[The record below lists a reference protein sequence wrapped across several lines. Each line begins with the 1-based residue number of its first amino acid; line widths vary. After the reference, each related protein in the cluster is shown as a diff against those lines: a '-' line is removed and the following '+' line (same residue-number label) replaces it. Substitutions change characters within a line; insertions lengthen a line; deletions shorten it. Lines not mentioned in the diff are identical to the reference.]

1 MVYKRTR
8 AGSRFARD
16 KSPLA
21 NRRTGIPLKSTVY
34 EGQLGS
40 ASIRWILHRTKSE
53 GGCIHCNK
61 TIPKNSRAAQNSSL
75 DKKKITTLK
84 RKFSSN
90 LLAVVICKFFSLISL
105 IQTPF
110 LFIETK

>member
-53 GGCIHCNK
+53 GWCIHCNK
-61 TIPKNSRAAQNSSL
+61 TIPKNSIGSRSPL
-75 DKKKITTLK
+75 YLK
-84 RKFSSN
+84 
-90 LLAVVICKFFSLISL
+90 V
-105 IQTPF
+105 F
-110 LFIETK
+110 LRILF